1 MRKQTLEIKDI
12 FLIFLASVALLA
24 LASILLRLVIK
35 TYYEKSTE
43 AYQNKLMKNQKIR
56 KPPLK
61 ILRRDSKIQITVV

>member
-43 AYQNKLMKNQKIR
+43 AYQNKLMKIR
-56 KPPLK
+56 
-61 ILRRDSKIQITVV
+61 SKK